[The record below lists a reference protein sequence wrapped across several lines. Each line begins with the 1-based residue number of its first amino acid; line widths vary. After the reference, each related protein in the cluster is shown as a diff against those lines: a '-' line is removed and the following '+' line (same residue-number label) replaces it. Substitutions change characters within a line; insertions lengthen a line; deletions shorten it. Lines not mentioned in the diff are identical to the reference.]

1 MSYPHLTLI
10 VGGEER
16 SVGSAGT
23 LRLSDPADGSLL
35 TTAPRAGRPEAL
47 EAAAAAEQGG
57 AEWAALSALERSRIM
72 RRAADIMRERADVAA
87 RVMSMEQGKPLA
99 EARGEW
105 LGSADLLSVVTPA
118 GWSRV
123 GNTLTTGSGATI
135 SVAYNAGTG
144 TLSLTKASGN
154 VTKAEFES
162 VLEHVQYQNTS
173 LSPTPPAPAA
183 P

>member
-1 MSYPHLTLI
+1 MSYPNLTLI

-16 SVGSAGT
+16 SDGSAGT

-105 LGSADLLSVVTPA
+105 LGSADLLDTDRAGHVDMVRAPRSPRRRWMSSA
-118 GWSRV
+118 ASSRASARSGWSAA
-123 GNTLTTGSGATI
+123 AT
-135 SVAYNAGTG
+135 
-144 TLSLTKASGN
+144 
-154 VTKAEFES
+154 
-162 VLEHVQYQNTS
+162 H
-173 LSPTPPAPAA
+173 SPTSPTRTAC
-183 P
+183 